1 MRLKSFDGKIVTVAK
16 VIPAVEMRVKF
27 NNHMFRMLEECK
39 AGVEPNALIFST
51 DAASNPFNTTPDIFA
66 TSSMCCGM
74 GNNIFIGNL
83 KTEVAK
89 GILDDLLKKEYADIS
104 GLKYQKEEFDSSR
117 NVFDNG
123 KSAAYINGCFSFNHN
138 FSGVDN
144 CNYSYTPNDCEEAGV
159 DDLDDE
165 ELREYIYNTGGYTIK
180 ELGDM
185 ERAELEQRYAV
196 IKGGEGD
203 E

>member
-39 AGVEPNALIFST
+39 AGVEPNALVFSM
-51 DAASNPFNTTPDIFA
+51 DAANAPFNTTPSIFA
-66 TSSMCCGM
+66 TSSMSCGM

-123 KSAAYINGCFSFNHN
+123 KSAVYINGCFSFNHN
-138 FSGVDN
+138 FSGIDN
-144 CNYSYTPNDCEEAGV
+144 CNYSYTPSDCEEAEL

-165 ELREYIYNTGGYTIK
+165 DLRAYIYNTGNYTIK

-185 ERAELEQRYAV
+185 ERVELEMRYAE
-196 IKGGEGD
+196 IKGENDD